1 MIVLSGGTA
10 EGTTVSSGAD
20 VLVSGGTAISSFLG
34 GGGSETV
41 FSGGTTI
48 STVISGPGTETVV
61 AGGVA
66 TGTYLLSN
74 AAQVLSGGTA
84 SDTAIEGGG
93 FQFVSAGGVAD
104 SAGVGPYGTQDV
116 YNSGVASYTVVSGDG
131 AQSVL
136 SGGTAAYTSVYDTGI
151 ETVQSGG
158 VASYTAISGG
168 GVQVVQQGAFAVST
182 NVSAYGSQVISGGGT
197 ATYTVVSSGAS
208 EIIDSGGTAI
218 STTLLSG
225 GIIDLAGFGYNVS
238 DTLSFNSATDVLTIS
253 GGGSSTSLQ
262 LAGSYTGE
270 YFHISGDGG
279 SGTDITVDGT
289 PCYCAGTLILT
300 DRGEVPVEDLAIGDF
315 VRVRSGAVRPIRW
328 IGRRSYSGVFAARN
342 KDVLPV
348 IIRQGALD
356 GALPRRDLHVS
367 PLHAMYIDGVL
378 IPAAALVNGISIVQA
393 SRVDEVSYFH
403 IELPSHD
410 VIYAEGAES
419 ESFVDD
425 DSRGMFQN
433 AAEYAA
439 LYPGAVRG
447 DALYCAPLLTDGAEV
462 ARIWQ
467 RLAARAPKAA

>member
-1 MIVLSGGTA
+1 
-10 EGTTVSSGAD
+10 
-20 VLVSGGTAISSFLG
+20 VSGGTAISTFMGS
-34 GGGSETV
+34 GGSDTI

-48 STVISGPGTETVV
+48 GTTISGSSTETVL

-66 TGTYLLSN
+66 SGTFLLSN
-74 AAQVLSGGTA
+74 GTQVLSGGTA
-84 SDTAIEGGG
+84 TYTGISGGG
-93 FQFVSAGGVAD
+93 FQYVSAGGVAD
-104 SAGVGPYGTQDV
+104 DASIGAYGTQDV
-116 YNSGVASYTVVSGDG
+116 CDSGVASQTFVSGYG
-131 AQSVL
+131 AQNVL
-136 SGGTAAYTSVYDTGI
+136 SGGTADYTSIFSLGV

-158 VASYTAISGG
+158 VASYTVISGG
-168 GVQVVQQGAFAVST
+168 GTQVLQQGASAVST
-182 NVSAYGSQVISGGGT
+182 TMDDYGSQVISAGAT
-197 ATYTVVSSGAS
+197 ATYTVVSAGAS
-208 EIIDSGGTAI
+208 EIIDSGGAAI

-225 GIIDLAGFGYNVS
+225 GTIDLGGFGYNAS
-238 DTLSFNSATDVLTIS
+238 DTVSFNSGTDVLTIS
-253 GGGSSTSLQ
+253 GGGGSTSLQ
-262 LAGSYTGE
+262 LAGTYTDE

-342 KDVLPV
+342 KDVLPI
-348 IIRQGALD
+348 IIRRGALD
-356 GALPRRDLHVS
+356 GTLPYRDLHVS
-367 PLHAMYIDGVL
+367 PLHAMYIDGLL

-393 SRVDEVSYFH
+393 SRVDEVAYFH
-403 IELPSHD
+403 IELPTHD

-425 DSRGMFQN
+425 DSRGMFHN

-447 DALYCAPLLTDGAEV
+447 DARYCAPLMTDGVEV
-462 ARIWQ
+462 ARVWQ
-467 RLAARAPKAA
+467 RLAGLAMSKAA